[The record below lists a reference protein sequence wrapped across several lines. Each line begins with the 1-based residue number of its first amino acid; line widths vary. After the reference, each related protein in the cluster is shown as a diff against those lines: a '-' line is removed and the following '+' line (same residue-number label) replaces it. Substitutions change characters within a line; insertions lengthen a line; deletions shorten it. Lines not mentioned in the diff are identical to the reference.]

1 MHFQKAGLEI
11 VILAVFVPCIIY
23 LLNKDYIYHSWKSIF
38 EKYIIYLLHFHKI
51 QNNRKKGNNIERL
64 LVVEF
69 KENETHPFDEIM
81 KVFRKYP
88 DFQKYEIDYA
98 PAISLPDLEILP
110 DQRKVYCGKQ
120 EVSLTTKE
128 FNLLCY
134 FVANAGRVL
143 TYEQIY
149 QNVWGNYVQDIENNT
164 IGSHVCKLREK
175 LYKACPDR
183 KFEIRCV
190 REIGYC
196 FEAK

>member
-1 MHFQKAGLEI
+1 MSPALYICLIRTTFTVPENRYLKN
-11 VILAVFVPCIIY
+11 IL
-23 LLNKDYIYHSWKSIF
+23 YIYCIF
-38 EKYIIYLLHFHKI
+38 IKFRIY
-51 QNNRKKGNNIERL
+51 RKKGNNIGRL

-88 DFQKYEIDYA
+88 DFQKYEIYYA
-98 PAISLPDLEILP
+98 PAISLHDLEILP
-110 DQRKVYCGKQ
+110 DRRKVYCGKQ

-149 QNVWGNYVQDIENNT
+149 QKSC
-164 IGSHVCKLREK
+164 GSDHAADCRCRKTGGDCGGEGCKSCYSRS
-175 LYKACPDR
+175 
-183 KFEIRCV
+183 
-190 REIGYC
+190 
-196 FEAK
+196 

>member
-1 MHFQKAGLEI
+1 
-11 VILAVFVPCIIY
+11 
-23 LLNKDYIYHSWKSIF
+23 
-38 EKYIIYLLHFHKI
+38 
-51 QNNRKKGNNIERL
+51 
-64 LVVEF
+64 
-69 KENETHPFDEIM
+69 M

-88 DFQKYEIDYA
+88 DFQKYEIYYA
-98 PAISLPDLEILP
+98 PAISLHDLEILP
-110 DQRKVYCGKQ
+110 DRRKVYCGKQ

-149 QNVWGNYVQDIENNT
+149 QNVWCNYVQDIENNT

-183 KFEIRCV
+183 QFKIRCV
-190 REIGYC
+190 REVGYC
-196 FEAK
+196 LEGK

>member
-1 MHFQKAGLEI
+1 MLILLLLRKPYFNRLCHCCREEEDNIGRLI
-11 VILAVFVPCIIY
+11 VA
-23 LLNKDYIYHSWKSIF
+23 
-38 EKYIIYLLHFHKI
+38 
-51 QNNRKKGNNIERL
+51 
-64 LVVEF
+64 EF
-69 KENETHPFDEIM
+69 KDNETRLFDEIM

-88 DFQKYEIDYA
+88 DFSKYEVDYTT
-98 PAISLPDLEILP
+98 AISFLDLEIYP

-120 EVSLTTKE
+120 EISLTTKE
-128 FNLLCY
+128 FNLLHY
-134 FVANAGRVL
+134 FVANEGRVL